1 MIENGT
7 VAHDGNQIKEA
18 SGNGDPLVGMFQSWN
33 SNQKEKLDLRVI
45 ENSCEKWEYELF
57 SWI

>member
-18 SGNGDPLVGMFQSWN
+18 NGYVPLVGMFQSWN

-45 ENSCEKWEYELF
+45 ENSHEKWEYELF